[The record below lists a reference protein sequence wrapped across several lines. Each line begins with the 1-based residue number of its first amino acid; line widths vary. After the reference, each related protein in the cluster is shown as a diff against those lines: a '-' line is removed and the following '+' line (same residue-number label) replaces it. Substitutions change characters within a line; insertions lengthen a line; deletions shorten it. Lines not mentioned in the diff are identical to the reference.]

1 MDTQKTVVDR
11 INQANN
17 VLVTVNSNPT
27 VDQLA
32 ACIGLTIA
40 FNKIGKHATAVFS
53 GKTPSTI
60 EFLKPEE
67 TIEENTDSLR
77 DFIIS
82 LDKSKADKLR
92 YKVVDD
98 SVVKIFITPY
108 RTSITEKDFEY
119 SQGDF
124 NVDVVIALG
133 VQDQKELDKAITAHG
148 RILHDA
154 TVVTINSEDQGG
166 ELGTIHWL
174 MKEASSLSEM
184 AALLATDL
192 SDGVLD
198 EQIATALLT
207 GIVSETERFS
217 NDKTSA
223 NTMNISAALIA
234 AGANQQL
241 VATKLEEK
249 PKAAV
254 IEQKSDTNKQPEGE
268 DGSTENDAPKES
280 AHIRKDGTLEIN
292 HDYEAEKKSRK
303 REEQVEELAQDQ
315 SSDTPHDDQG
325 GVSDDAS
332 TKEGGGDQQAKQSP
346 DDSKDT
352 SPAISRHYSRTSEAE
367 ESAPFTSLTD
377 PNTQQDEPHIDPL
390 SLPPVHDDPTAI
402 GDRSNITLH
411 DLEKE
416 VQSPHLQAPAAP
428 AKDQPQ
434 AVGGGEELN
443 LDDLQPPAGMTPPAN
458 ESVDPQQSIN
468 DARDAVAAAV
478 SGAATPPKPLESI
491 NAQPLGEPL
500 HPMPP
505 APTPEPSMPPVQPPA
520 GVANP
525 NTAAP
530 SVNDIM
536 QQTQPPVPPDQ
547 PATMP
552 LPMPPQP
559 PQPPQQDQNTAQ
571 NNNGNDAAPPVPPP
585 IVPPFPGQ

>member
-1 MDTQKTVVDR
+1 MDTQKSVVDR

-32 ACIGLTIA
+32 ACIGLTVA
-40 FNKIGKHATAVFS
+40 LNKIGKHATAVFS

-108 RTSITEKDFEY
+108 RTSITERDFEY

-124 NVDVVIALG
+124 NVDVVVALG
-133 VQDQKELDKAITAHG
+133 VHDQKELDRAITAHG

-154 TVVTINSEDQGG
+154 TVVTINNEEQGG
-166 ELGTIHWL
+166 ELGTLNWL
-174 MKEASSLSEM
+174 MKDVSSLSEM
-184 AALLATDL
+184 AALLVTDL
-192 SDGVLD
+192 SDGALD

-223 NTMNISAALIA
+223 NTMNISAALIS

-241 VATKLEEK
+241 VATKLEETAKSVASEPKTDNNK
-249 PKAAV
+249 PSNN
-254 IEQKSDTNKQPEGE
+254 EDTSEK
-268 DGSTENDAPKES
+268 NDTPKES

-292 HDYEAEKKSRK
+292 HDYEKEVAQK
-303 REEQVEELAQDQ
+303 REERTEEVKQDRPV
-315 SSDTPHDDQG
+315 DTPANTNDDQPTASHDD
-325 GVSDDAS
+325 S
-332 TKEGGGDQQAKQSP
+332 TNNNDSQPAAQST
-346 DDSKDT
+346 DDSQNNDA
-352 SPAISRHYSRTSEAE
+352 PAVTRHYSRASDTDDG
-367 ESAPFTSLTD
+367 APFTSLTD
-377 PNTQQDEPHIDPL
+377 PNAKKSELHIDPL
-390 SLPPVHDDPTAI
+390 SLPPVNNDAASAD
-402 GDRSNITLH
+402 DRSNVTLH

-416 VQSPHLQAPAAP
+416 VNSPHLQTPDAP
-428 AKDQPQ
+428 AKPQPS
-434 AVGGGEELN
+434 AMGGGEELN
-443 LDDLQPPAGMTPPAN
+443 LNDLQPPAGIDATVQEP
-458 ESVDPQQSIN
+458 VDPQQSI
-468 DARDAVAAAV
+468 DAARDAVAAAV
-478 SGAATPPKPLESI
+478 SGASTPPKALESL

-500 HPMPP
+500 HANQAPQQPLSPQPVAAP
-505 APTPEPSMPPVQPPA
+505 APSAMT
-520 GVANP
+520 
-525 NTAAP
+525 P

-536 QQTQPPVPPDQ
+536 QQGQSPEPTSEQQP
-547 PATMP
+547 TMP

-559 PQPPQQDQNTAQ
+559 QQPSQNTGQ
-571 NNNGNDAAPPVPPP
+571 NNSSEDSAPPVPPP